1 MTAVLFRSRGLERRK
16 KAIRITLEAL
26 RADSCVVN
34 ADVADRGAT
43 VSGPRPHA
51 QGDSE
56 SPQDGRPELGGNPVH
71 ATRRARGDVALS
83 SQSRPR
89 GCGTNGRAEKR
100 RISSGLAGDWCGGRR
115 PGGWGRGDGL
125 LPVGRCLCA
134 GVESLGE
141 LRPPYPAAWSSRER

>member
-1 MTAVLFRSRGLERRK
+1 MRRECGRGGQGGHGQ
-16 KAIRITLEAL
+16 
-26 RADSCVVN
+26 RA
-34 ADVADRGAT
+34 APTR
-43 VSGPRPHA
+43 PRA
-51 QGDSE
+51 QNWYSE

-100 RISSGLAGDWCGGRR
+100 RISSGLAGDWSGGRR